1 MCTQVSELV
10 PCISAW
16 LHTAKLSSFKTALCN
31 CGPRGEED
39 LLLMA
44 GVSEGV

>member
-1 MCTQVSELV
+1 MNECLAAYCKFVSL
-10 PCISAW
+10 I
-16 LHTAKLSSFKTALCN
+16 TALCSRD
-31 CGPRGEED
+31 PRGEED